1 MPPQVADIDPKSP
14 GIYELIK
21 RFIATGIVPLCI
33 EMLRL
38 FPDGV
43 VFGTAIL
50 AALSFCKSYGVL
62 LFAMVELMLIQRLFA
77 SVIGSIAPVG
87 AGQNA
92 SADVCM
98 PGFMFPN
105 SMRISLLEIIGKPS
119 LFPSPTVFFLTGI
132 LSYMVG
138 AMQEFKREI
147 ETLGGSLQ
155 TRTTVALVL
164 SVLLAFVL
172 FAFRFTY
179 GCESFGTLLIS
190 MILGLIFGLL
200 LLIQNKALFDRDGIN
215 ILNLPL
221 IVTALERGKPM
232 YVCSPTS

>member
-1 MPPQVADIDPKSP
+1 MPPPTSSIDPINP
-14 GIYELIK
+14 GVYEAIK
-21 RFIATGIVPLCI
+21 KFIATGVIPLCV

-38 FPDGV
+38 LPDGV

-62 LFAMVELMLIQRLFA
+62 LFGMVELMLIQRLFA
-77 SVIGSIAPVG
+77 SVIGSISPLG

-105 SMRISLLEIIGKPS
+105 SMRISLLETIGKPS
-119 LFPSPTVFFLTGI
+119 SFPSPTVFFLTGV

-147 ETLGGSLQ
+147 KTLGGDLQ
-155 TRTTVALVL
+155 MRTVVAVVL
-164 SVLLAFVL
+164 SCIFAFIL

-190 MILGLIFGLL
+190 MIFGLIAGILL
-200 LLIQNKALFDRDGIN
+200 VFQNKALFDRDGIN

-221 IVTALERGKPM
+221 IVTALERGKPL
-232 YVCSPTS
+232 YVCSST